1 MKQTIADAKWWET
14 GDLIKTIVEPIITL
28 LRLADSELPLM
39 GKVYNH
45 MSMIGSRL
53 EDPEFAPELTA
64 QQRTAISKIHEDR
77 WKYMHNHYRGGTA
90 EKGFV
95 TEKFVYV

>member
-1 MKQTIADAKWWET
+1 
-14 GDLIKTIVEPIITL
+14 
-28 LRLADSELPLM
+28 M

-45 MSMIGSRL
+45 MRMIGSRL

-77 WKYMHNHYRGGTA
+77 WQYMHNHYHAAGYALDPEFSRENVFSDGTLP
-90 EKGFV
+90 
-95 TEKFVYV
+95 